1 MKVSEHSDTGR
12 TVELRITD
20 HEDTAHHLTLSADG
34 MVEDHW
40 HDQSLPDGQSRS
52 LGDEERLARVER
64 FAKYY
69 LTRTTDADV
78 LSPYSSTDQ
87 IADPDRL
94 AVATLLV
101 GAMSQE
107 TLASHLQPC
116 YDQLTAHRR
125 NDNPPVAPPQA
136 TRDTPWQ
143 LVEQDVHLTLDSEEI
158 RQLSDVLTEMNAL
171 GEIRHALDV
180 RPDRDDSDLFARL
193 TRLLST
199 AGTTSAGDASSEQFL
214 RVSAPLRVH
223 WNTDDG
229 PTCVE
234 YGDSTASDGDATLAA
249 RIQLTPAHTPIIS
262 MAAFQRTLVDHLRCQ
277 IRDCYVGMGLRPP
290 ADTQVTGHG
299 IAACTDRYDRADQ
312 LQNYHNEHAILD
324 WAGLAPRPEF

>member
-1 MKVSEHSDTGR
+1 MKVTEHSETGR

-40 HDQSLPDGQSRS
+40 HDQSLPDDHSRS

-94 AVATLLV
+94 AVTTLLV
-101 GAMSQE
+101 GAMAQD
-107 TLASHLQPC
+107 TLASHLRPC

-125 NDNPPVAPPQA
+125 NDEPPVTPPEP
-136 TRDTPWQ
+136 TRDTPGK
-143 LVEQDVHLTLDSEEI
+143 LVEQDIHLTLDTEEI
-158 RQLSDVLTEMNAL
+158 RQLSDVLTELNGL
-171 GEIRHALDV
+171 GEIRQALDV
-180 RPDRDDSDLFARL
+180 RPDRDDTDLFARL
-193 TRLLST
+193 DRLLST
-199 AGTTSAGDASSEQFL
+199 AGGTSAEDVSSEQFL
-214 RVSAPLRVH
+214 RVSSPLRVH

-229 PTCVE
+229 PTRVE
-234 YGDSTASDGDATLAA
+234 YGDSTEPDDDATLAA
-249 RIQLTPAHTPIIS
+249 RIQLTPSHTPIIS

-290 ADTQVTGHG
+290 ADTRVTGHG
-299 IAACTDRYDRADQ
+299 IAACTDRYDRAGQ
-312 LQNYHNEHAILD
+312 LQNYHNDHAILD
-324 WAGLAPRPEF
+324 WVGLAPRPEF